1 MRRVIKWRKKP
12 RRYFL
17 DLGGLVPA
25 RKFVLGVFLASA
37 LVGCQTLEDMSAQA
51 PQNQVSASKS
61 FKVDETTP
69 EPLRLAFEGVQRMK
83 QGDYEEASFAFNQ
96 ALSLDVTNSGLHFLN
111 GLAYHRRAEK
121 EDAKILDM
129 AEKGYDQAIKFDA
142 NNWLARYYLG
152 NLNMNK
158 RKFIDAQKHYA
169 AAALYKDSDPAIL
182 YGLAAASYYA
192 QDMESASAAL
202 KRLHE
207 VAPKDVRVL
216 RASSIIHAALG
227 NHGMATNSL
236 KQLRNSASTGSQRFR
251 YLSKR
256 VNDWQGFHSRAKII
270 IAAQLFKKLNVEGHS
285 NQTKT
290 PKAQTDPG
298 AGKAKVF
305 APRTHEPQSKDR
317 KRHRKFDKHQMAIVD
332 VVIIRTEEDLT
343 TSKGV
348 NLLNGLVLQ
357 FGASSLPTG
366 GFQYL
371 NTRTGTRGGNSTQII
386 SGFNTKA
393 VDYSLN
399 IANANAQRNEILARP
414 SLVALD
420 GQESKFFS
428 GQNIVGVVVGSGE
441 SGSTHQVDKD
451 IGVSLAVTPV
461 FLDDKRVKLK
471 VLAERTFLATPNTT
485 SITFETR
492 VDTSKTIVVANV
504 AMNFDETLIL
514 SGLSEKD
521 TERARDGIPFLQD
534 LPIAQYLFSNAT
546 TRDFQKSVLILLTP
560 RKPNYTYRPKNI
572 RQASKDSNG
581 RKVDTLDELRS
592 RFSDW
597 FKPYPNWA
605 SIFYHLQDNKL
616 YREFRT
622 GDVAVEKWDRQ
633 TTRNDRLEQA
643 LDFLFF

>member
-1 MRRVIKWRKKP
+1 MRRVLGWHQTPGRCFP
-12 RRYFL
+12 DRRAWAPAQKFM
-17 DLGGLVPA
+17 LGA
-25 RKFVLGVFLASA
+25 FLAAA

-51 PQNQVSASKS
+51 PEPQVRPSKA
-61 FKVDETTP
+61 FKVNQTTP
-69 EPLRLAFEGVQRMK
+69 EPLRLAVEGVHRMK
-83 QGDYEEASFAFNQ
+83 QGEYKEASFAFNQ

-121 EDAKILDM
+121 EDAKMLDM
-129 AEKGYDQAIKFDA
+129 AEKGYDLAVKFDA

-152 NLNMNK
+152 NLHMN
-158 RKFIDAQKHYA
+158 RREFIDAQKHYA
-169 AAALYKDSDPAIL
+169 AAALYKDSDPAVL
-182 YGLAAASYYA
+182 YGLAAASYYT
-192 QDMESASAAL
+192 QDIESASAAL
-202 KRLHE
+202 KRLRE
-207 VAPKDVRVL
+207 VAPDDVRVL

-227 NHGMATNSL
+227 DHGMAVNSL
-236 KQLRNSASTGSQRFR
+236 NQLKNASSTSRSRFR
-251 YLSKR
+251 FLSKR
-256 VNDWQGFHSRAKII
+256 VDDWQRFHSRANRII
-270 IAAQLFKKLNVEGHS
+270 TAQLFKKLKVEGQT
-285 NQTKT
+285 NKTKT
-290 PKAQTDPG
+290 PKAQTDPSVV
-298 AGKAKVF
+298 KVTPF
-305 APRTHEPQSKDR
+305 EKEPGDQQTKSQESKQEFDR
-317 KRHRKFDKHQMAIVD
+317 HQMAIVD

-343 TSKGV
+343 TNKGV

-357 FGASSLPTG
+357 FGSSDLPTG
-366 GFQYL
+366 GFQFL
-371 NTRTGTRGGNSTQII
+371 NTRTGSRGGNSTQII
-386 SGFNTKA
+386 SGFNIKA
-393 VDYSLN
+393 VEYNLN

-414 SLVALD
+414 SLVALN
-420 GQESKFFS
+420 GKESKFFS
-428 GQNIVGVVVGSGE
+428 GQNIVGVVVGSGT
-441 SGSTHQVDKD
+441 SGSTAEVDKD

-461 FLDDKRVKLK
+461 FLDDGRIKLK

-492 VDTSKTIVVANV
+492 VDTSKTNVVANV

-521 TERARDGIPFLQD
+521 TERARDGVPFLQD
-534 LPIAQYLFSNAT
+534 LPLIQYLFSKAT

-560 RKPNYTYRPKNI
+560 RKPNYTYRPKSV
-572 RQASKDSNG
+572 RQGSKSSTG

-633 TTRNDRLEQA
+633 STRNDRLEQA
-643 LDFLFF
+643 LEFLFF